1 MQTTMIG
8 LHLHGAVFD
17 GSTKQLTL
25 TSQMM
30 DSCAVELQIHPQA
43 IASNAAPAYMCSVYS
58 SKTSGGDLGQR
69 LLDLPIKVPAG
80 LLASQCMI
88 HGMYMRCQL

>member
-1 MQTTMIG
+1 MTG
-8 LHLHGAVFD
+8 LQLHGAVFNS
-17 GSTKQLTL
+17 STKQLTL
-25 TSQMM
+25 SSQMM

-43 IASNAAPAYMCSVYS
+43 LASNAAPAYMCSVYG
-58 SKTSGGDLGQR
+58 SKTSSGDLGQR
-69 LLDLPIKVPAG
+69 LLDVPIRVPAG